1 MQVAALIPG
10 GGMLNAF
17 VSGFIKG
24 AQLQPS
30 QFDAIFAHSSAA
42 HVSALFIAGQIELSK
57 RIWVDELTKPGVFSR
72 TNVLKGKRL
81 ANVDYLVDEC
91 CKELDIDAVA
101 GARTKLIVSVFR
113 RRDGKTKYIEATKQ
127 NIRTLL
133 KASGAVPLFARPVT
147 LDSES
152 YADGGTGEILPVEK
166 VYLMGYRKI
175 LVILNEP
182 LDTEMESVS
191 RIMTWLAFPTSRS
204 ARRAALDRKRGF
216 SESAKFIQNAPQD
229 TEIHVICPGERLP
242 ATRFCRSQEL
252 VGMTYQIGLDKGQAE
267 RGALGNFLKSEE
279 LST

>member
-10 GGMLNAF
+10 GGMLNAL

-24 AQLQPS
+24 AQLQPG

-113 RRDGKTKYIEATKQ
+113 RRDGETKYIEATKQ

-133 KASGAVPLFARPVT
+133 KASSAIPLFARPVT

-152 YADGGTGEILPVEK
+152 
-166 VYLMGYRKI
+166 
-175 LVILNEP
+175 
-182 LDTEMESVS
+182 
-191 RIMTWLAFPTSRS
+191 
-204 ARRAALDRKRGF
+204 
-216 SESAKFIQNAPQD
+216 
-229 TEIHVICPGERLP
+229 
-242 ATRFCRSQEL
+242 
-252 VGMTYQIGLDKGQAE
+252 
-267 RGALGNFLKSEE
+267 
-279 LST
+279 